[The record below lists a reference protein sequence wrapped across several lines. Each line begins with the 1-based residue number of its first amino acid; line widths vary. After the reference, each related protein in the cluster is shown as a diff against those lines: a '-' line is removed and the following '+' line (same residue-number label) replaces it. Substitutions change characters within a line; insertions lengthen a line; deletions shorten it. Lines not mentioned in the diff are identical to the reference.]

1 MTDDTDTNANDPSNG
16 RKFGPG
22 HGYPPFRLKL
32 DDLLRDEHRPE
43 YESMILRG
51 ATLNDLRAWLRAR
64 AYDVG
69 RSTVVRH
76 RQEFMRESREI
87 ERSSRT
93 ALRFAR
99 LARGS
104 GAKFSDAAIGG
115 LQQTLVEFFTRQQ
128 QNCTVNAKDL
138 DLLAKAVDHFI
149 GTNKKVV
156 DVRKELASA
165 ANREPG
171 VDGKV
176 VVNRVREMLG
186 MSALPVAPDETG

>member
-1 MTDDTDTNANDPSNG
+1 MTTETDVKTEDPTAGVDGPG

-22 HGYPPFRLKL
+22 NGYPPFRRKL

-51 ATLNDLRAWLRAR
+51 VTLNELRAWLRAR

-104 GAKFSDAAIGG
+104 GAQFSDAAIGG

-128 QNCTVNAKDL
+128 QTCTVNAKDL
-138 DLLAKAVDHFI
+138 DLLAKAVDSFI
-149 GTNKKVV
+149 GTNKKVT
-156 DVRKELASA
+156 DVRKELANA
-165 ANREPG
+165 DPE
-171 VDGKV
+171 VDGQTIV
-176 VVNRVREMLG
+176 DRVRDIIG
-186 MSALPVAPDETG
+186 V